1 MRVRVN
7 ETELWFDVDGPG
19 RGPDGPRMRRR
30 PTVQAGH
37 GGPGGDDHSSLP
49 AHLPR
54 PAENGA
60 RR

>member
-7 ETELWFDVDGPG
+7 ETELWFDLNRPGP
-19 RGPDGPRMRRR
+19 GPDGPRMRRR
-30 PTVQAGH
+30 PTAQAGH
-37 GGPGGDDHSSLP
+37 GRPGGDDHSSLP
-49 AHLPR
+49 AHFAW